1 MTPPFRVP
9 RGMSTPRRTATGWD
23 STVGLPLDDDGFFGR
38 ECPQADCLAFFKLHV
53 DEYGEARA
61 KRALS
66 CPVCGHRG
74 DDETFFTQDQL
85 RRGRAGAVE
94 LAHGAIQSGINKAFG
109 GMNRSSGGG
118 AVSFRFTPAPPCQP
132 RPLPT
137 YVERQTIRTFI
148 CPTGGHRA
156 VIYDLLAVCPYCGPA
171 TPPRAI
177 LDDNLA
183 AMGKLLDVVEGLPAE
198 HRAEVE
204 AAGGTTVLTER
215 ALGGVVSAAQNFAK
229 QLHARAEKSAPDGN
243 PWQNVDRL
251 RKQWQASFS
260 TDPMAGVSGDV
271 VATLRLGFE
280 RRHVLEHNGGVADER
295 YVKDSGDKIRLDRR
309 IRFDGAFVRRFME
322 AVTQL
327 ADTLEATAS

>member
-1 MTPPFRVP
+1 
-9 RGMSTPRRTATGWD
+9 
-23 STVGLPLDDDGFFGR
+23 
-38 ECPQADCLAFFKLHV
+38 
-53 DEYGEARA
+53 
-61 KRALS
+61 
-66 CPVCGHRG
+66 
-74 DDETFFTQDQL
+74 
-85 RRGRAGAVE
+85 
-94 LAHGAIQSGINKAFG
+94 
-109 GMNRSSGGG
+109 
-118 AVSFRFTPAPPCQP
+118 
-132 RPLPT
+132 
-137 YVERQTIRTFI
+137 
-148 CPTGGHRA
+148 
-156 VIYDLLAVCPYCGPA
+156 
-171 TPPRAI
+171 
-177 LDDNLA
+177 
-183 AMGKLLDVVEGLPAE
+183 
-198 HRAEVE
+198 
-204 AAGGTTVLTER
+204 
-215 ALGGVVSAAQNFAK
+215 LGGVVSAAQNFAK